1 MYTATQAIEQTV
13 KARITR
19 LEYTHKFYECPLCE
33 YESNMSYKYRRGK
46 DCHYC
51 PIVTLTGLYCSDMD
65 FNYHNNDPEMGV
77 SFALAL
83 QYYWDIYKKT
93 GKKL

>member
-13 KARITR
+13 KARIKELKTGIWIS
-19 LEYTHKFYECPLCE
+19 KCPLCT
-33 YESNMSYKYRRGK
+33 YRDYRGDNCQK
-46 DCHYC
+46 C
-51 PIVTLTGLYCSDMD
+51 PITIITGETCHFITTNFFHHEDK
-65 FNYHNNDPEMGV
+65 EMGV

-93 GKKL
+93 GETLK